1 MMMSYIHKYVQILIR
16 KTETIKFVL
25 IYLTKLSEKA
35 NSSSSTTFNVQDQ
48 IMQSNIILE
57 AFGNAKTSRNN
68 NSSRFGKLITLQF
81 SRGVMRGASIIRY
94 GGLYSG

>member
-1 MMMSYIHKYVQILIR
+1 MFKIS

-25 IYLTKLSEKA
+25 KYLTKLSEAAAQGSSVSPAAPPPPPGTKA
-35 NSSSSTTFNVQDQ
+35 MSVQDQ
-48 IMQSNIILE
+48 IMQSNVILE

-81 SRGVMRGASIIRY
+81 SKGVMRGAEIIR
-94 GGLYSG
+94 

>member
-1 MMMSYIHKYVQILIR
+1 
-16 KTETIKFVL
+16 VL
-25 IYLTKLSEKA
+25 KYLTKLSEA
-35 NSSSSTTFNVQDQ
+35 ALSNSRLASAAAPNSSSTMSVQDQ

-81 SRGVMRGASIIRY
+81 SKGVMQGASIVRY
-94 GGLYSG
+94 VCLCSSIIIVLICLLY

>member
-1 MMMSYIHKYVQILIR
+1 MSFR

-25 IYLTKLSEKA
+25 KYLTKLSEA
-35 NSSSSTTFNVQDQ
+35 AARGAAQAPAPSSSSPAMSVQEQ
-48 IMQSNIILE
+48 IMQSNVILE

-81 SRGVMRGASIIRY
+81 SKGVMKGAEIIRY
-94 GGLYSG
+94 GLTLAC